1 MKRSILKMDFLW
13 KLKLASAFCAWVQVN
28 RMAKLQRK
36 KASAKGKEENDEER
50 KKEREEAGDEWPDRP
65 HLNVLWN

>member
-1 MKRSILKMDFLW
+1 MKKSILKIDFLF
-13 KLKLASAFCAWVQVN
+13 KLKLVSAFCAWVQVN
-28 RMAKLQRK
+28 RMAKLKRK

-50 KKEREEAGDEWPDRP
+50 KKEGEEAGDEWPDRP